1 MGRAAPAFSSPTLF
15 CGLPSCP
22 CYQRRSLMQKKK
34 KRWLVAF
41 REVVVA
47 VVARWSATESTKEK
61 AKKEDTCERGVR
73 NIESEF
79 IVMKEKERER
89 SECRSLWGRA
99 AVPLSLIP
107 SQQFPFFSLLLV
119 RVPVCVCVC
128 VLFASFMLLF
138 ASLSLPCFS
147 LVYNLQYLRA
157 VVVVALHTCLIL
169 RCVVSFGGA
178 LALGESVRG
187 R

>member
-1 MGRAAPAFSSPTLF
+1 
-15 CGLPSCP
+15 
-22 CYQRRSLMQKKK
+22 MQKKK

-89 SECRSLWGRA
+89 SEC
-99 AVPLSLIP
+99 
-107 SQQFPFFSLLLV
+107 
-119 RVPVCVCVC
+119 
-128 VLFASFMLLF
+128 
-138 ASLSLPCFS
+138 
-147 LVYNLQYLRA
+147 
-157 VVVVALHTCLIL
+157 
-169 RCVVSFGGA
+169 
-178 LALGESVRG
+178 
-187 R
+187 